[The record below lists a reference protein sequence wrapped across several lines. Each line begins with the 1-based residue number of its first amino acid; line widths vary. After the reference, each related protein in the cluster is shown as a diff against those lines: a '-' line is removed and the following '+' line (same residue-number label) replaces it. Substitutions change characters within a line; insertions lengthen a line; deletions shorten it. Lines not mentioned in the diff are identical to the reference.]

1 MPTNTTPAADRRPAR
16 VWANA
21 LIDIFTAVG
30 SSPPVN
36 SRAAGITFEAV
47 YNAWACLQPPEEARV
62 SLDLPALQAIQDG
75 QSPATRTTEAQVAAM
90 SWAAYTVV
98 SNLFASQTTI
108 ISNAIYDSA
117 NNLPALSGL
126 PSITIRAQDLGNTI
140 GRIILDYR
148 INDGSNQLG
157 NYADTT
163 GFAASNVFDLVNDN
177 YNIANYDG
185 NDPLTTLKWL
195 PLRQNAITQ
204 TALTPHWGRVRPMV
218 MGHGSIHRA
227 NLSISL
233 SENDYL
239 EILGYSAN
247 LTDERKAISEHFA
260 RGSGTESP
268 PGQWLGV
275 TRNVSVIDNNSI
287 DQDVKMFYAVGAA
300 LMDAGIAAW
309 DTKYHYQS
317 PRPITAIRNV
327 FRTVGVNG
335 WAGPGVAGSNTYPGE
350 TWISY
355 GENTPNG
362 QSPPFPEIVSGHST
376 FGAAAM
382 GVVAALRGSDQYNY
396 NVTFQANSIPHDP
409 GFPVAN
415 VNLNYANLTALVQ
428 AAGLSRLYKGI
439 HFGPGDREGRSLGR
453 TIAIRVYDHV
463 RALVRSY

>member
-36 SRAAGITFEAV
+36 SRAAGITYEAV

-163 GFAASNVFDLVNDN
+163 GFVASNVFDLVNDAN
-177 YNIANYDG
+177 NIAIFAAADG
-185 NDPLTTLKWL
+185 SGAKWL
-195 PLRQNAITQ
+195 PLKQSATTQ
-204 TALTPHWGRVRPMV
+204 TPLVPHWGRVRPMV
-218 MGHGSIHRA
+218 MGHGTIHRA
-227 NLSISL
+227 NLRLAPSQA
-233 SENDYL
+233 EVN
-239 EILGYSAN
+239 EVLGYSAN
-247 LTDERKAISEHFA
+247 LTDRRKAISEYFA
-260 RGSGTESP
+260 RGAGTESP

-275 TRNVSVIDNNSI
+275 SRDVSVVDNNSI
-287 DQDVKMFYAVGAA
+287 DQDAKMFYAVGAA

-317 PRPITAIRNV
+317 VRPITHIRNTY
-327 FRTVGVNG
+327 RGVAIDA
-335 WAGPGVAGSNTYPGE
+335 WAGAGVAGNANILGNV
-350 TWISY
+350 WLSY
-355 GENTPNG
+355 GGSTPNG
-362 QSPPFPEIVSGHST
+362 QSPPFPELVSGHST

-382 GVVAALRGSDQYNY
+382 TAVAALRGSDVYAH
-396 NVTFQANSIPHDP
+396 NVVFVANTIAHDP

-428 AAGLSRLYKGI
+428 DAGLSRLYKGI
-439 HFGPGDREGRSLGR
+439 HFAQADNEGRNLGR
-453 TIAIRVYDHV
+453 TIGIRVYDHV